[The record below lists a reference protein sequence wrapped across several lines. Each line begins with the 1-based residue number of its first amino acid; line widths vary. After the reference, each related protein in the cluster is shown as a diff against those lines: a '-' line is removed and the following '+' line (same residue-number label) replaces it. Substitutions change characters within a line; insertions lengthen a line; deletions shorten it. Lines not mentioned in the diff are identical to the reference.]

1 MKYNR
6 LYAYGLIASIGVA
19 MTANANQASAQD
31 DKSVSVLHYW
41 TAGGEAAAM
50 NAAKTAFEKLGGKW
64 IDQPVSGGG
73 GDTHDQVLRSRIL
86 AGDAP
91 GAAIPKVAD
100 VKAWYE
106 EGYVVNIDAVA
117 TTEKWDSVLP
127 ASIADVLKVD
137 GHYMSVPTNIHRF
150 NALWANAQILKEHGI
165 AMPKTW
171 DEFNAAAEKLKSAGI
186 IPLAHGGQ
194 SWQESILF
202 EIVVAGIGGPDFF
215 RKALVDYDEASLKS
229 ETMIKIFDQMRKL
242 RGDVDPNFSGRDWNI
257 ATSMV
262 IKGEAAFQ
270 FMGDWAKG
278 EITSAKV
285 TPGVDIL
292 CTAAP
297 SNYAGVFLYV
307 ANSFTFFK
315 TGDGNVTQGQ
325 ELLASTLMKPEV
337 QAEFNLAK
345 GSVPAVTGVD
355 LSKFDKC
362 AQDAAHDLTAADA
375 GHTLLPA
382 LNGGMVSSGEIRGA
396 VADAITKFFNSNLS
410 SQEGVELLLK
420 QIDTA
425 R

>member
-6 LYAYGLIASIGVA
+6 LYTCGLIAAAGLA
-19 MTANANQASAQD
+19 FTASQAPAQD

-41 TAGGEAAAM
+41 TAGGEAAAL

-64 IDQPVSGGG
+64 IDQPISGGG

-100 VKAWYE
+100 AKNLYE
-106 EGYVVNIDAVA
+106 EGYVVTFDTVA
-117 TTEKWDSVLP
+117 AKEKWDSVLP

-150 NALWANAQILKEHGI
+150 NAMWANAKILKEHGI
-165 AMPKTW
+165 EMPKTW
-171 DEFNAAAEKLKSAGI
+171 DEFNAAAEKLKAAGI
-186 IPLAHGGQ
+186 VPLAHGGQ

-202 EIVVAGIGGPDFF
+202 EVVVAGIGGPDFF
-215 RKALVDYDEASLKS
+215 RKTLVEYDEASLKS
-229 ETMIKIFDQMRKL
+229 DTMIKVFDQLRKL
-242 RGDVDPNFSGRDWNI
+242 RSDVDPNFSGRDWNI

-278 EITSAKV
+278 EVTTAKV
-285 TPGVDIL
+285 TPGADIL
-292 CTAAP
+292 CSAAP
-297 SNYAGVFLYV
+297 SNFPGVFLYV

-315 TGDGNVTQGQ
+315 TGDGNITSGQ

-345 GSVPAVTGVD
+345 GSVPAVSGVD

-362 AQDAAHDLTAADA
+362 AQDTAHDLTAADA

-382 LNGGMVSSGEIRGA
+382 LNGGMVSSGEMRGA
-396 VADAITKFFNSNLS
+396 VADAITKFFNSDLS
-410 SQEGVELLLK
+410 SEEGVELLLK